1 MSKTD
6 KEQSVESSV
15 VETTSTETESQE
27 IALLREQLEKE
38 KAAREKAEKELEK
51 ANKKEQKP
59 VTNEE
64 ERVRLKLFKDN
75 KDYKDDLVVGLNGK
89 LYQIKRGV
97 EVEVPKGVAEIIEH
111 AAEQDKKTA
120 EMIESLVTETEEKE
134 KSLK

>member
-15 VETTSTETESQE
+15 AETTSTETESQE